1 MGGEQTATPLSLT
14 PWDTLFT
21 ETDVN
26 YFMLRQSFAPSQKF
40 GYEFGIW
47 NISCSTQK
55 CFPLFRPLGMP
66 CFLPRL
72 KLVLLNV
79 VHWAPVQRLVR
90 ENSQELLLQG
100 GKETGLSRER
110 LGIEVLF
117 YIIHWSSGW
126 NWSTLHRKPSLKP
139 QVKAL
144 IPVHYSGLRSRLPSN
159 SSRNLGQDAFL
170 SMGNWWVGP
179 ELWVVSSQHPAQWA

>member
-72 KLVLLNV
+72 ELVLFNV

-100 GKETGLSRER
+100 GKETGLSRECYCI
-110 LGIEVLF
+110 L
-117 YIIHWSSGW
+117 YIGPQAGTGVPSTESLPW
-126 NWSTLHRKPSLKP
+126 NP
-139 QVKAL
+139 
-144 IPVHYSGLRSRLPSN
+144 RSRPLYLYTIQASGAGCHQIAVET
-159 SSRNLGQDAFL
+159 LGKMPFY
-170 SMGNWWVGP
+170 P
-179 ELWVVSSQHPAQWA
+179 WATGG